1 MNHVSIAVAIP
12 TRNRAD
18 MAINAIQFLRAQP
31 GCDLRIFVSDNSSIE
46 TEVRRLV
53 DFCSG
58 LDDPDVIYERAPGS
72 LGQGASWD
80 WAVRQALARTGAS
93 HATVHYDRKIIRPGE
108 AAALFGAAAR
118 FPDKVVTYLT
128 DFVAAEPPPLRL
140 WQVPWTGKL
149 YRLKTSRTV
158 EVSARG
164 DALDLGQMLPILS
177 NCIVPR
183 AVVDSI
189 VERFGTL
196 CDSTTADSCFA
207 YRFCAL
213 HDDFLHLDRPLS
225 LLYGSHRSAAIGYL
239 SGGGGDFA
247 DYRET
252 WRGDTWLDAGMIPG
266 LNLGYNMLFHEYEL
280 VRRAL
285 GGARLPPLDRDG
297 CLRDLGRGLSW
308 IRDPAMRARMRTVL
322 EEHGWRPE
330 SARASVEARPS
341 LPRRAYRRIRQSAEL
356 LLADRFNK
364 PPRSITGFRF
374 RSDEQALRYAV
385 KYPSRPTGST
395 DHLAIAE
402 PLEVETGV
410 Q

>member
-1 MNHVSIAVAIP
+1 MNARPA
-12 TRNRAD
+12 T
-18 MAINAIQFLRAQP
+18 
-31 GCDLRIFVSDNSSIE
+31 SD
-46 TEVRRLV
+46 
-53 DFCSG
+53 
-58 LDDPDVIYERAPGS
+58 RAPAGTWQF
-72 LGQGASWD
+72 GRPW
-80 WAVRQALARTGAS
+80 RERGAS

-108 AAALFGAAAR
+108 AAVLVDAAAR
-118 FPDKVVTYLT
+118 FPDQVVTYLT

-183 AVVDSI
+183 AVVDKI
-189 VERFGTL
+189 VGRFGTL

-213 HDDFLHLDRPLS
+213 YDDFLHLDRPLS
-225 LLYGSHRSAAIGYL
+225 ILYGSHRSAAIGYL

-252 WRGDTWLDAGMIPG
+252 WRGDTWLDAATIPG

-280 VRRAL
+280 VRREL
-285 GGARLPPLDRDG
+285 GGDRLPPLDREG

-308 IRDPAMRARMRTVL
+308 VRDPGTRERMRTLL
-322 EEHGWRPE
+322 EEHGWKGE
-330 SARASVEARPS
+330 AASAGAGPQLS
-341 LPRRAYRRIRQSAEL
+341 LPRRVYHRLRQSAEL
-356 LLADRFNK
+356 LLADHLNRI
-364 PPRSITGFRF
+364 PRSITGFRF
-374 RSDEQALRYAV
+374 RSDEQALDYAV
-385 KYPSRPTGST
+385 KYPSRPIESEE
-395 DHLAIAE
+395 HLAIAE
-402 PLEVETGV
+402 PREAESAI

>member
-1 MNHVSIAVAIP
+1 MTDVSIAVAIP

-18 MAINAIQFLRAQP
+18 MAVNAIRYLRDQP
-31 GCDLRIFVSDNSSIE
+31 GCDLRIFVSDNSSVE
-46 TEVRRLV
+46 TEVRRLA
-53 DFCSG
+53 DFCAD
-58 LDDPDVIYERAPGS
+58 LDDPNVIYERAPGS

-80 WAVRQALARTGAS
+80 RAVRQALARTGAS
-93 HATVHYDRKIIRPGE
+93 HATVHYDRKIMRPGE
-108 AAALFGAAAR
+108 AASLFAAANR

-128 DFVAAEPPPLRL
+128 DFIAAEPPPLRL

-164 DALDLGQMLPILS
+164 DAIDLGQMLPILS

-183 AVVDSI
+183 AVVDSV

-213 HDDFLHLDRPLS
+213 HDEFLHLDRPLS

-252 WRGDTWLDAGMIPG
+252 WRGDTWLEAGAIPG
-266 LNLGYNMLFHEYEL
+266 LNLGYNMLFHEYEM

-285 GGARLPPLDRDG
+285 GGDRLPPLDRDG

-308 IRDPAMRARMRTVL
+308 IRDPATKARMRALL

-330 SARASVEARPS
+330 TVPDGREARLS
-341 LPRRAYRRIRQSAEL
+341 LPRRAYRHLRQSAEL
-356 LLADRFNK
+356 LMADRFNK
-364 PPRSITGFRF
+364 PPPSLSGFHF
-374 RSDEQALRYAV
+374 RSDEQAIRYAV
-385 KYPSRPTGST
+385 KYPSRPTAGT

-402 PLEVETGV
+402 PLEVAAV
-410 Q
+410 R